1 MVVKGSDPTN
11 LVHDK
16 LTNIQLEYE
25 VIHSVSLTEEA
36 ESTYI
41 NGKRFMYMYSHVSH
55 YKMISVKKDTE
66 SDIRWESWGNHY
78 AVHTKATYF
87 FNRK

>member
-55 YKMISVKKDTE
+55 HKMISVKKDTE
-66 SDIRWESWGNHY
+66 SDVR
-78 AVHTKATYF
+78 
-87 FNRK
+87 